1 MPLFLTI
8 YLFLVGMILGSFY
21 NVVGLRIPIK
31 LSVVSPPS
39 QCPKCGNRLKPRDLI
54 PVASYLLSRGRC
66 RQCGNK
72 ISAVYPLGELATG
85 LLFVW
90 MYITTFGNSWN
101 TVIGLLLVSMS
112 IILTVSD
119 LKYMLLPNRILL
131 AFAPFFIV
139 LILLFPTGSVWMHV
153 WGAVAGGGVLLL
165 VVILSKGG
173 MGLGDVKLLLLL
185 GWILGLP
192 HLIPAF
198 IIACFLGSVVGG
210 MLMLF
215 KVVKRK
221 QPIPFGPFLLLGALL
236 SFAYG
241 DAMIDF
247 YRSILM

>member
-1 MPLFLTI
+1 MTLFLVI
-8 YLFLVGMILGSFY
+8 YLFFLGLIVGSFF

-39 QCPKCGNRLKPRDLI
+39 QCPKCGMRLKPRDLM

-66 RQCGNK
+66 RQCGK
-72 ISAVYPLGELATG
+72 RISPVYPLGELATG

-90 MYITTFGNSWN
+90 IYLTFGNSWN

-112 IILTVSD
+112 VILTVSD

-131 AFAPFFIV
+131 FFAPLFIV
-139 LILLFPTGSVWMHV
+139 LGCLFSAGSIWLHLG
-153 WGAVAGGGVLLL
+153 GAFAGGGVLLA
-165 VVILSKGG
+165 VVILTRGG
-173 MGLGDVKLLLLL
+173 MGLGDVKLLFLL

-192 HLIPAF
+192 NLIPAF
-198 IIACFLGSVVGG
+198 ILACFFGSAVGG
-210 MLMLF
+210 LLMLF

-236 SFAYG
+236 AFAYG
-241 DAMIDF
+241 DAMIDL